1 MSLIQRAGG
10 SPGEAHKRHV
20 EGDPNPTKRARSD
33 SDSEDSN
40 PEGGAS
46 IKWSAYT
53 LHRLKIK
60 KIEST
65 CQSKVEE
72 TPHQKVERLLDRVIL
87 LQNESSPNFAFST
100 TPPLDEKKL
109 ADIQS
114 AGFRIKSFYRT
125 LETTSAFAKFFFPV
139 PEPDKKRS
147 EYLIFFYRVKRK
159 NPEEDKWIYD
169 IFVVATGYSWMA
181 ISAFRD
187 PNFSFRLARKIAK
200 PTLYEL
206 GARPLFGKK
215 ISSSQ
220 KWEEFQYGNPLSSY
234 SKWPYNF
241 KTEINSEAVPKGL
254 LPGGT
259 EPREFRISV
268 GQGSIRLEQGISLT
282 DIPKWFAYFAELL
295 CDKGS
300 LNDNESVAQFF
311 AFLDFLQPVDPA
323 LAQTLPF
330 VIKREIWQAMH
341 RPGCKTS
348 LRCIPSLMNDYCRA
362 DNVALKGKEVPKTS
376 SLTWSAPQPVTLM
389 IRELS
394 QLPCFQELL
403 QSHPHQDRPPK
414 AFIELIDTIILVY
427 SSGSAKPQ
435 KVAWMSTLDG
445 EVIERETG
453 QHYFRIAGRW
463 FTLSMDV
470 LFLVHRDFQDLLK
483 SAFLKATNPAV
494 LPKPWTGKD
503 SDSEGRVDVEGIYN
517 NSYLDQEGFLVG
529 DKACPRGIE
538 LFDLLFFT
546 ETDLYLYQV
555 KEEFGHNTR
564 AAGSQITN
572 AAKFVGEA
580 ITQNDPGLYSLF
592 LQQQK
597 SYCSQGYERLIQLA
611 GGEDKAL
618 AWLERL
624 FKRYNRENI
633 HFVYAFANKT
643 PTGRKLEDELQLKRQ
658 ISSEDLKQVI
668 PGIPGHELIAS
679 LQEQG
684 FLDRK
689 GFVMSTLLTCSSI
702 KFCAQ
707 FKHPAMETQKAKKKL
722 YDKLNEIVMSEY
734 GSTIARMSLIDASRK
749 VRKLGF
755 SFHICQ
761 IANQQAPS
769 PEEDSYSSF
778 VVVDALEKES
788 SPKFIAGD
796 AISVLDEKFILL
808 PTKHDHSSMLH
819 VLLGQ
824 KVGGEFVYIP
834 PGGESPRSIFAQL
847 MKQRVEATEENRD
860 FLEKRVL
867 QLVKPSSEQ
876 PFLASSKGFLG
887 YLKKKK
893 ISIKKLLNDLDSL
906 KKKHEESHQELLNAA
921 VHLVK
926 NTLNS
931 FDRVKFLHSLYGA
944 QMPVP
949 EALKAIQPVLTGS
962 KEDILKFVLNFNL
975 ETWKLFTG
983 KKEYK
988 PFSDFKEAQA
998 TEKEASQ
1005 KLEEKKNEFE
1015 EINILQEYLQAL
1027 RDPHYPYLLLEV
1039 ELAALIYE
1047 YQIVLLYAEENE
1059 IKKQV
1064 FNPAASEIK
1073 IVFWR
1078 GKKDKVPTYFA
1089 CEKTSEGVLPILE
1102 SSPDSLLT
1110 TPQKQKAP
1118 PLLIDLSGSPDKIKA
1133 LDAEY
1138 QPLDTMGHGACLLH
1152 AIMGQVKNGRVSW
1165 QDNDEQ
1171 ARKRYAEDF
1180 EGKMAMQ
1187 PELLVPFLKL
1197 LIEDIP
1203 NGKEFQLNR
1212 AVWARQPYYQAQLAP
1227 LHAKKKG
1234 LIEKN
1239 EPLSKRLIEVL
1250 AERCESLAPTD
1261 KGIELLFTAVGSLP
1275 NTKQMWRKRCH
1286 EIRGNIIAYF
1296 KASQGSDQELA
1307 TALSEVEKVE
1317 SELKAI
1323 DEQFLALAGQEA
1335 LWKAYAQVICSSDY
1349 WFTDSDAK
1357 IVAHLYNKKVDIY
1370 AQYESSYG
1378 PVCETM
1384 NPEANESVMVFFH
1397 RTEGNRGYHYSQCH
1411 KSARSS

>member
-1 MSLIQRAGG
+1 MSLIPRVGSIPQAG
-10 SPGEAHKRHV
+10 ETHKRNTE
-20 EGDPNPTKRARSD
+20 EGDPTPSKRARSD

-40 PEGGAS
+40 PEGGPS

-72 TPHQKVERLLDRVIL
+72 TPYQKVERLLDRVIL
-87 LQNESSPNFAFST
+87 LQNESSPNFAFSA
-100 TPPLDEKKL
+100 TPPLDAKKL

-187 PNFSFRLARKIAK
+187 PDFSFRLARKIAK

-259 EPREFRISV
+259 EPREFRLSV
-268 GQGSIRLEQGISLT
+268 GQGSIRLEQGISLM
-282 DIPKWFAYFAELL
+282 DIPKWFAHFAELL

-323 LAQTLPF
+323 LAHTLPF

-341 RPGCKTS
+341 RPDCKTS
-348 LRCIPSLMNDYCRA
+348 LRCIPSLMSDYCRA
-362 DNVALKGKEVPKTS
+362 DNVALKGKDLPKTS
-376 SLTWSAPQPVTLM
+376 SVTWSAPQPVTLM

-394 QLPCFQELL
+394 QLACFQELL
-403 QSHPHQDRPPK
+403 KNHPHSDRPPK
-414 AFIELIDTIILVY
+414 AFCELIDTIILVY

-435 KVAWMSTLDG
+435 RVAWMSTLDG

-517 NSYLDQEGFLVG
+517 NSYLDQERFLVG

-564 AAGSQITN
+564 VAGDQVAN

-611 GGEDKAL
+611 GGEDKAP

-624 FKRYNRENI
+624 FKSYNRENI

-643 PTGRKLEDELQLKRQ
+643 PSGRKLEDELQLKRR

-761 IANQQAPS
+761 IANQQASS

-834 PGGESPRSIFAQL
+834 PEGESPRSIFAQL
-847 MKQRVEATEENRD
+847 MKQWSEATEENRD

-867 QLVKPSSEQ
+867 QLIKPSSEQ

-893 ISIKKLLNDLDSL
+893 ISIKKLLKDLDSL
-906 KKKHEESHQELLNAA
+906 KKKHEESRQELLNAA
-921 VHLVK
+921 AHLIK
-926 NTLNS
+926 NTLSS
-931 FDRVKFLHSLYGA
+931 FDRVKFLQSIYGA
-944 QMPVP
+944 QTPVP
-949 EALKAIQPVLTGS
+949 EAARAIQQVLAGS

-975 ETWKLFTG
+975 ETWKLFNN
-983 KKEYK
+983 KNEYLTN
-988 PFSDFKEAQA
+988 FKEAKA

-1005 KLEEKKNEFE
+1005 KLEEKKNEFG

-1064 FNPAASEIK
+1064 FNPTASEIK
-1073 IVFWR
+1073 VVFWR

-1089 CEKTSEGVLPILE
+1089 CESASGEMGPASAPVA
-1102 SSPDSLLT
+1102 SPSHSLLG
-1110 TPQKQKAP
+1110 TPQKQIAP
-1118 PLLIDLSGSPDKIKA
+1118 EIIDLSGSPEKIKVGSDSYWT
-1133 LDAEY
+1133 LE
-1138 QPLDTMGHGACLLH
+1138 TKGHGACLLH
-1152 AIMGQVKNGRVSW
+1152 AMMGQLKNGIVSW

-1171 ARKRYAEDF
+1171 ARKKYAEDF

-1197 LIEDIP
+1197 LIEDNP
-1203 NGKEFQLNR
+1203 NSQEFRLNQ
-1212 AVWARQPYYQAQLAP
+1212 AVWARQAFYQAQLAP
-1227 LHAKKKG
+1227 LHAQKKL
-1234 LIEKN
+1234 LIERNKLVAN
-1239 EPLSKRLIEVL
+1239 QFIEVL
-1250 AERCESLAPTD
+1250 TKLCQHLAPTD
-1261 KGIELLFTAVGSLP
+1261 ENIRGLFTAVGPLP
-1275 NTKQMWRKRCH
+1275 DSEKMWKKICH
-1286 EIRGNIIAYF
+1286 EIRGNIITYF
-1296 KASQGSDQELA
+1296 KASAQKYDEF
-1307 TALSEVEKVE
+1307 TVALSEVEKVE
-1317 SELKAI
+1317 TELQKI
-1323 DEQFLALAGQEA
+1323 EQQFLTLAGQEA
-1335 LWKAYAQVICSSDY
+1335 LWKTYADVIRSSDY
-1349 WFTDSDAK
+1349 WFTESDAR
-1357 IVAHLYNKKVDIY
+1357 ILAHLYNKKVDIY
-1370 AQYESSYG
+1370 ARYNSGYE
-1378 PVCETM
+1378 PACETM
-1384 NPEANESVMVFFH
+1384 NKEAANSVVVFFQ
-1397 RTEGNRGYHYSQCH
+1397 RTADNRGYHYSQCS
-1411 KSARSS
+1411 KS